1 MSERVHVTIVKA
13 LRILGFGRSK
23 IIEAPVDSLGRIDPV
38 RLPKLDRYTILCLQA
53 GEVNTGEF
61 DPFRELVTRAKAA
74 GAWVHVDGAFGL
86 WARASAKLRH
96 LTEGIELADSWAVD
110 GHKWL
115 NTPYDS
121 AMAICRSPT
130 ALAKA
135 MNSDAAYAEG
145 SAKAQK
151 NLTLEFS
158 RRARGIPV
166 WAALRTLGRAG
177 VAELIDSHVGMASR
191 LAAELHR
198 DGFDVL
204 NRVILNQLVVRSGD
218 DAETN
223 AVRVNAQTSGD
234 VWFGATVWDG
244 RPAFRISVSSWRTSD
259 ADIDHL
265 IRVLRQ
271 ARTLHRSCTA

>member
-1 MSERVHVTIVKA
+1 
-13 LRILGFGRSK
+13 
-23 IIEAPVDSLGRIDPV
+23 
-38 RLPKLDRYTILCLQA
+38 
-53 GEVNTGEF
+53 
-61 DPFRELVTRAKAA
+61 
-74 GAWVHVDGAFGL
+74 
-86 WARASAKLRH
+86 
-96 LTEGIELADSWAVD
+96 
-110 GHKWL
+110 
-115 NTPYDS
+115 
-121 AMAICRSPT
+121 
-130 ALAKA
+130 

-271 ARTLHRSCTA
+271 ARMLHRSCTA